1 MVSFTYGQTIQN
13 VNPSTTTAG
22 QSITMIITGNNTN
35 FTTVT
40 GTWLRHQV
48 QSGTIYQGLNYT
60 PNSSTNA
67 TVNFNIPPNAPL
79 GNYRLESYG
88 GFPNYNN
95 ALNVG
100 VGPGSNYG
108 YISGKVI
115 SDANSNCV
123 ENVGEDPFSNTI
135 ITLTPGPYYLT
146 TGPQGDYGGWI
157 PLGNYTLTVPNLTTS
172 CGNWVCPGTG
182 SQTASI
188 PTSMSQDNGN
198 DFYWHD
204 GLCTDLATGH
214 YSLAFRP
221 GFNTY
226 SYVNFANN
234 GTVAASNVTA
244 TYTLDPLVTFV
255 SSNPAPTSVVGNVV
269 SWLIPSAPAG
279 YYQTFTVVTNTP
291 SLTPL
296 NTPLAFV
303 SSIPIVGNDPYPNNN
318 NFSRTYSV
326 VGSYDPNDKRVWDAN
341 GNIAEGPVDPSTN
354 LLRYMIRFQ
363 NTGTDT
369 AFNIVV
375 RDTLSSYLNAG
386 SLRVTGAS
394 HNYQVSLT
402 GQRNVQ
408 FTFPNIMLADSF
420 VNEPLSHGYIA
431 YEINLNAG
439 VPVGTTITN
448 RAGNYFDFMPPV
460 PTNTTSTTLCA
471 LLSAGYTHTNSGFN
485 FAFTNASTGAATSW
499 QWDFGDGGTS
509 TAQNPTHTYTSSGS
523 FVVCLTIGNGCRTTT
538 FCDTVTACQVPV
550 AAFTSNPSGLQVAFT
565 DQSHPTVTTWTWDFG
580 DGGTSTLQNPSH
592 TYIANG
598 TYNVC
603 LTATNSCTNET
614 VCQTVMVC
622 ASLNEAFS
630 ETITGATAA
639 FQDLSDASATTWS
652 WDFGDGGTSSL
663 QNPSHNYAA
672 NGTFNVCLTV
682 SSGCSTATTCHN
694 LTICRPLNEAF
705 TSTVVSALSVDF
717 QDLSDASATTWAWDF
732 GDGGTSSVQNPNHI
746 YANGGAYNVCLTVS
760 SGCATGTTCDSVALA
775 VGLEDALG
783 MTVQLYPNPSAGLFV
798 LEVNSETVGDLVMM
812 IFDAK
817 GTCVLQKTVQVGRGD
832 LKERIDL
839 SHHSAG
845 LYLIQLEHDGKV
857 QSLRI
862 QKQ

>member
-1 MVSFTYGQTIQN
+1 MKTKFELPLLLMKKQTTLVFFIACLVLVSSTFGQTIQN

-35 FTTVT
+35 FATVT
-40 GTWLRHQV
+40 GAWLRHQV
-48 QSGTIYQGLNYT
+48 QTGTVYQGLNFT
-60 PNSSTNA
+60 PNNATNA

-79 GNYRLESYG
+79 GNYRLETYG
-88 GFPNYNN
+88 GFFNFFN

-115 SDANSNCV
+115 SDVNSNCI
-123 ENVGEDPFSNTI
+123 ENVGEEPYENTI

-157 PLGNYTLTVPNLTTS
+157 PLGTYTLFVPPITTS
-172 CGNWVCPGTG
+172 CGNWVCPVTG
-182 SQTASI
+182 AQTASI
-188 PTSMSQDNGN
+188 PTSLSQDNGN

-204 GLCTDLATGH
+204 GLCTDLGTSN
-214 YSLAFRP
+214 YSLAYRP
-221 GFNTY
+221 GFSTNN
-226 SYVNFANN
+226 YVRFFNA
-234 GTVAASNVTA
+234 GTVAATNVTA
-244 TYTLDPLVTFV
+244 TYILDPLVTFV
-255 SSNPAPTSVVGNVV
+255 SATPAPTSVVGNVV
-269 SWLIPSAPAG
+269 SWLIPSMPGG
-279 YYQTFTVVTNTP
+279 YNQSFLVVTSTS

-296 NTPLAFV
+296 STPLTFV
-303 SSIPIVGNDPYPNNN
+303 SNIPVVGNDPLPGNN
-318 NFSRTYSV
+318 SRTRTQLV
-326 VGSYDPNDKRVWDAN
+326 VGSSDPNDKRVWDAN

-375 RDTLSSYLNAG
+375 RDTLSQYLDAG

-408 FTFPNIMLADSF
+408 FTFPNILLLDSF
-420 VNEPLSHGYIA
+420 ANEPLSHGYIA

-471 LLSAGYTHTNSGFN
+471 LLTAGYSHTNTGLNYS
-485 FAFTNASTGAATSW
+485 FTNASTGAATSW

-509 TAQNPTHTYTSSGS
+509 TAQNPTHTYSSNGN
-523 FVVCLTIGNGCRTTT
+523 FVVCLTIGNGCRTET
-538 FCDTVTACQVPV
+538 FCDTVTTCQVPV

-565 DQSHPTVTTWTWDFG
+565 DQSHPTVTTWAWDFG
-580 DGGTSTLQNPSH
+580 DGGTSNLQNPSH
-592 TYIANG
+592 TYAANG

-603 LTATNSCTNET
+603 LTATNSCSTET
-614 VCQTVMVC
+614 VCHTVTVC
-622 ASLNEAFS
+622 AL
-630 ETITGATAA
+630 
-639 FQDLSDASATTWS
+639 
-652 WDFGDGGTSSL
+652 
-663 QNPSHNYAA
+663 
-672 NGTFNVCLTV
+672 
-682 SSGCSTATTCHN
+682 
-694 LTICRPLNEAF
+694 LNEAF

-732 GDGGTSSVQNPNHI
+732 GDGGTSTVQNPNHV
-746 YANGGAYNVCLTVS
+746 YASLGAYNVCLTVS
-760 SGCATGTTCDSVALA
+760 SGCATGTTCDSIALA

-798 LEVNSETVGDLVMM
+798 LEVNAETVGDLRIM

-817 GTCVLQKTVQVGRGD
+817 GTCVLQKTVQVGLGEIQEQ
-832 LKERIDL
+832 LDL
-839 SHHSAG
+839 STHSSG
-845 LYLIQLEHDGKV
+845 LYLIQLEHDGLV
-857 QSLRI
+857 HSLRM